1 MEKYDQYQKIKSRA
15 EIPVEKLKLNAVPER
30 LWQYIS
36 VNFITKLLVFKD
48 YDSILVVYDMFLKI
62 LYFIVI
68 IEIIAERL
76 VKLFKDNVW
85 KLHRLSKSMISDKD
99 LQFVARLIKKLNKK
113 LKIEMK
119 LLTAFYL

>member
-48 YDSILVVYDMFLKI
+48 YDSILVVYDRFLKI

-68 IEIIAERL
+68 I
-76 VKLFKDNVW
+76 
-85 KLHRLSKSMISDKD
+85 
-99 LQFVARLIKKLNKK
+99 
-113 LKIEMK
+113 
-119 LLTAFYL
+119 